1 VLVLAPYPVAPSL
14 KDLPQAQVRALRP
27 RSRTHLVTPDP
38 RDLWAMGA
46 NPLDTRR
53 GGSTFDTAREH
64 GRRLAERV
72 GDLWHG

>member
-1 VLVLAPYPVAPSL
+1 VAPSL

-46 NPLDTRR
+46 NPLDTSR

-64 GRRLAERV
+64 GQRLAERV